1 VTPATREPETIDRF
15 LRLMRERGA
24 SDLHLSVGRP
34 PTFRIGGRLD
44 PVRWRVLTDRDYE
57 ALVAPV
63 TPEHLWQRF
72 LSKGDVGFAY
82 EVEGLARFRVK
93 LFRHVRGAGAVLRMI
108 PPQPLTMRQLGL
120 PASVRKIVSLP
131 DGLVLVTGPSGS
143 GKSTTLAAIV
153 DEINR
158 TRNLHLIAIE
168 EPIEFVHDNA
178 QAMISQ
184 REIGTDAESFADAL
198 RGALR
203 EDPDAIMIGELRDPE
218 TIEMAL
224 TAAEA
229 GILVFGTLHTR
240 SAAKAIDRIIGS
252 LPQRWQ
258 DGARS
263 MLSGVLKGVVG
274 QQLVPR
280 KGGGTVAAFEV
291 LFGSPALA
299 SLIRDR
305 RTTLVDNVIASGKSA
320 GMIRMDDS
328 LQELVAQDVV
338 APEDAIELA
347 VDRDAMAKWFAA
359 RAAVKKT

>member
-1 VTPATREPETIDRF
+1 MTQTKLPEPETIQRF
-15 LRLMRERGA
+15 LQLMRERGA

-34 PTFRIGGRLD
+34 PALRIGGQLD
-44 PVRWRVLTDRDYE
+44 PVRWRVLSDRDYE
-57 ALVAPV
+57 ALLQPL
-63 TPEHLWQRF
+63 TPEPLWERF
-72 LSKGDVGFAY
+72 LSRGDVGFAY
-82 EVEGLARFRVK
+82 EVEGLARFRVN
-93 LFRHVRGAGAVLRMI
+93 LFRHVRGAGAVLRLI
-108 PPQPLTMRQLGL
+108 PPRPLTMRQLGL

-131 DGLVLVTGPSGS
+131 DGLVLVTGPTGS

-168 EPIEFVHDNA
+168 EPIEFVHDNI

-184 REIGTDAESFADAL
+184 REIGTDAETYADAL

-203 EDPDAIMIGELRDPE
+203 EDPDAILIGELRDPE

-240 SAAKAIDRIIGS
+240 SAGRAIDRIIGS

-263 MLSGVLKGVVG
+263 MLSGVLKGVVA

-299 SLIRDR
+299 TLIRDR
-305 RTTLVDNVIASGKSA
+305 RTALVDNVIATGKSA

-328 LQELVAQDVV
+328 LQELVSQDLVE
-338 APEDAIELA
+338 PEDAIELA
-347 VDRDAMAKWFAA
+347 VDRDAMAKWVAA
-359 RAAVKKT
+359 QVKKT

>member
-1 VTPATREPETIDRF
+1 MTQTKLPGPETIQRF
-15 LRLMRERGA
+15 LQLMRERGA

-34 PTFRIGGRLD
+34 PALRIGGQLD
-44 PVRWRVLTDRDYE
+44 PVRWRILSDRDYE
-57 ALVAPV
+57 ALLAPL
-63 TPEHLWQRF
+63 TPEHLWERF
-72 LSKGDVGFAY
+72 LAKGDVGFAY
-82 EVEGLARFRVK
+82 DVEGLARFRVN

-108 PPQPLTMRQLGL
+108 PPKPLTMRQLGL
-120 PASVRKIVSLP
+120 PESVRKIASLP
-131 DGLVLVTGPSGS
+131 DGLVLVTGPTGS

-168 EPIEFVHDNA
+168 EPIEFVHDNL

-184 REIGTDAESFADAL
+184 REIGTDAETFADAL

-203 EDPDAIMIGELRDPE
+203 EDPDAILIGELRDPE

-240 SAAKAIDRIIGS
+240 SAAKAIDRIIGE

-263 MLSGVLKGVVG
+263 MLSGVLKGVVA

-280 KGGGTVAAFEV
+280 KGGGTVAAYEV
-291 LFGSPALA
+291 LFGSPALGT
-299 SLIRDR
+299 LIRDR
-305 RTTLVDNVIASGKSA
+305 KTGLVDNLIAAGKGA
-320 GMIRMDDS
+320 GMIRMDES
-328 LQELVAQDVV
+328 LQELVLRGLV
-338 APEDAIELA
+338 APEHAIELA
-347 VDRDAMAKWFAA
+347 IDREAMRKWAA
-359 RAAVKKT
+359 AQVKKT